1 MPMKNIRAVAMML
14 APAAS
19 QLLLFRKLGTDVTKS
34 LTPITRMVDAVL
46 VAVSNPA
53 MPVNSVTE
61 LFVLFPNATQDLIAP

>member
-1 MPMKNIRAVAMML
+1 MKSIRAVAMML

-61 LFVLFPNATQDLIAP
+61 RFVLFPNNTHDLIAP